1 MAPLIRATQ
10 RPPPYSRAQI
20 HVARPC
26 GGRTFRLVTFP
37 TDPESRAL
45 ETVLNRFADR
55 VRRVGLRH
63 GLAGKDVDDLVQE
76 VRVRLW
82 KALQNGEKIEA
93 APASYIYR
101 TAASAALD
109 LLRRRRARRE
119 TPVRVSRVTGEAI
132 LGEAPSPEA
141 LMDGAELAEQIG
153 EAVGRLADSRRSVVR
168 MYLAGYGREEIADLL
183 GWTEA
188 KTRNLLYRGLADLRE
203 RLTSMGIGPEVDS

>member
-1 MAPLIRATQ
+1 
-10 RPPPYSRAQI
+10 
-20 HVARPC
+20 
-26 GGRTFRLVTFP
+26 VTFP

-132 LGEAPSPEA
+132 LGEAPSHEV

-203 RLTSMGIGPEVDS
+203 RLTGMGIGPEVNS

>member
-1 MAPLIRATQ
+1 
-10 RPPPYSRAQI
+10 
-20 HVARPC
+20 
-26 GGRTFRLVTFP
+26 
-37 TDPESRAL
+37 
-45 ETVLNRFADR
+45 
-55 VRRVGLRH
+55 
-63 GLAGKDVDDLVQE
+63 
-76 VRVRLW
+76 VRLW

-168 MYLAGYGREEIADLL
+168 MYLAGYGREEIADLWA
-183 GWTEA
+183 GPRPRPGTCSTGAWRTCGNGSPAWESAPRWTHEGGA
-188 KTRNLLYRGLADLRE
+188 HAGKL
-203 RLTSMGIGPEVDS
+203 